1 MKIIVTAETTDTFLP
16 VSNITFPVIQEYC
29 DRHGYE
35 FRPKH
40 ITEPVRSVVW
50 DRVITLQ
57 EALKDCDWAVH
68 VDADCLI
75 TNMHIPLTEFI
86 EEDKS
91 IVISKAWTELGLHV
105 FNDGFLMV
113 DNSDWSSHTLKWAW
127 ENTNR
132 PEVGQFCLQD
142 GLQFMCESGRTQAW
156 RWRIEKQKRC
166 NAFLYQEY
174 GMPETT
180 QGQWTPGDFI
190 LHLPGM
196 NNEKRVELLQHYSQ
210 FILR

>member
-1 MKIIVTAETTDTFLP
+1 MKFIVTAETTDTFLP

-75 TNMHIPLTEFI
+75 TNHHIPLTEFI
-86 EEDKS
+86 DASKA
-91 IVISKAWTELGLHV
+91 IVISTAPYQGKPM
-105 FNDGFLMV
+105 FNDGFCMIN
-113 DNSDWSSHTLKWAW
+113 NSYEGRDILSRSWDMWSIEDGIHCAQDAMWDMFLNGDW
-127 ENTNR
+127 
-132 PEVGQFCLQD
+132 
-142 GLQFMCESGRTQAW
+142 ESFWSVQP
-156 RWRIEKQKRC
+156 QKRF
-166 NAFLYQEY
+166 NSFLWTEY
-174 GMPETT
+174 GESNLHT
-180 QGQWTPGDFI
+180 GHWTRGDYL
-190 LHLPGM
+190 LHCPGM
-196 NNEKRVELLQHYSQ
+196 TNERRCDLLQHYSQ